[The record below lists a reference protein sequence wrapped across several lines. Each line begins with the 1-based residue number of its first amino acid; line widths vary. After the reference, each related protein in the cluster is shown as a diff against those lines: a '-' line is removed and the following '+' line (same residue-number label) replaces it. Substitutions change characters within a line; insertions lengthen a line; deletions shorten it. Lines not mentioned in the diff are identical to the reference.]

1 MMSRET
7 LILTELPGKIAGVTR
22 IVFGV
27 LLQIQCKMITRT
39 ASVTNSPYSSIYVPR
54 HGSHWGQGENHWS
67 WRTAVGSLQTCA
79 SRLRNQ
85 EVANF
90 LCCRR
95 RQGNLC
101 IISIILAESYII
113 VTFSVLQCLCGTHNW
128 YLELYMIRLL
138 IAQGV
143 QLYSRLS
150 LFRLSEVRPP
160 RYIGHLAWHGML
172 ATVEPP

>member
-1 MMSRET
+1 M
-7 LILTELPGKIAGVTR
+7 GVIEAKVRT
-22 IVFGV
+22 IEADGLLWGASKLVPLAYGIKK
-27 LLQIQCKMITRT
+27 LQISCVVEDDKVI
-39 ASVTNSPYSSIYVPR
+39 
-54 HGSHWGQGENHWS
+54 
-67 WRTAVGSLQTCA
+67 CA
-79 SRLRNQ
+79 LSALFWQ
-85 EVANF
+85 KV
-90 LCCRR
+90 
-95 RQGNLC
+95 
-101 IISIILAESYII
+101 